1 MIAQIEGK
9 LLKLDSDTA
18 LVQVGP
24 VAYEVMLPGYVV
36 NALAGKIGSEIT
48 LCTMQYYEGSPQGAI
63 MQPRIIG
70 FLSPAEKD
78 FFTKFISVKGIG
90 IKKGLRSLN
99 IPIATI
105 ASAIENGDDK
115 TLIALPEVGKRLAQQ
130 IIAELKGKLAS
141 FAVGAAPAVA
151 EEKFELFQTEALE
164 ILKTNWIDIIL
175 SDLHMPEMDGAAF
188 LQTLRAHNLWR
199 SIPVVLITTESRQDV
214 LTPILQRGVQGCI
227 KKPFQPE
234 TIRNQLVNILGEAAA
249 PNVRELEGCDF

>member
-115 TLIALPEVGKRLAQQ
+115 TLITLPEIGKRLAQQ

-164 ILKTNWIDIIL
+164 ILIAWGEKRTEAIQLISL
-175 SDLHMPEMDGAAF
+175 ACKRHPE
-188 LQTLRAHNLWR
+188 
-199 SIPVVLITTESRQDV
+199 VESA
-214 LTPILQRGVQGCI
+214 
-227 KKPFQPE
+227 E
-234 TIRNQLVNILGEAAA
+234 QLVPLVYRLKQGIE
-249 PNVRELEGCDF
+249 V

>member
-18 LVQVGP
+18 LVQIGP

-36 NALAGKIGSEIT
+36 NALAGKIDSEIT

-105 ASAIENGDDK
+105 ASSIENGDDK
-115 TLIALPEVGKRLAQQ
+115 TLIALPEIGKRLAQQ
-130 IIAELKGKLAS
+130 IIAELKGKLAG
-141 FAVGAAPAVA
+141 FAVGAAPTEA
-151 EEKFELFQTEALE
+151 EEKFKLFQTEALE
-164 ILKTNWIDIIL
+164 ILIAWGEKRTEAMQLISL
-175 SDLHMPEMDGAAF
+175 ACKRHPEAKSAER
-188 LQTLRAHNLWR
+188 LVPLVYR
-199 SIPVVLITTESRQDV
+199 IK
-214 LTPILQRGVQGCI
+214 QGI
-227 KKPFQPE
+227 E
-234 TIRNQLVNILGEAAA
+234 V
-249 PNVRELEGCDF
+249 

>member
-130 IIAELKGKLAS
+130 IIAELKGKLAG

-164 ILKTNWIDIIL
+164 ILIAWGEKRTEAIQLISL
-175 SDLHMPEMDGAAF
+175 ACKRHPE
-188 LQTLRAHNLWR
+188 
-199 SIPVVLITTESRQDV
+199 VESA
-214 LTPILQRGVQGCI
+214 
-227 KKPFQPE
+227 E
-234 TIRNQLVNILGEAAA
+234 QLVPLVYRLKQGIE
-249 PNVRELEGCDF
+249 V

>member
-130 IIAELKGKLAS
+130 IIAELKGKLAG

-164 ILKTNWIDIIL
+164 ILIAWGEKRTEAIQLISL
-175 SDLHMPEMDGAAF
+175 ACKKHPEAKSA
-188 LQTLRAHNLWR
+188 
-199 SIPVVLITTESRQDV
+199 E
-214 LTPILQRGVQGCI
+214 
-227 KKPFQPE
+227 
-234 TIRNQLVNILGEAAA
+234 QLVPLVYRIKQGIE
-249 PNVRELEGCDF
+249 V

>member
-18 LVQVGP
+18 LVQIGP

-48 LCTMQYYEGSPQGAI
+48 LCTMQYYEGSPQGTI

-99 IPIATI
+99 IPIAAI

-115 TLIALPEVGKRLAQQ
+115 TLIALPEIGKRLAQQ
-130 IIAELKGKLAS
+130 IIAELKGKLAG

-164 ILKTNWIDIIL
+164 ILIAWGEKRTEAIQLISL
-175 SDLHMPEMDGAAF
+175 ACKRHPEAKSA
-188 LQTLRAHNLWR
+188 
-199 SIPVVLITTESRQDV
+199 E
-214 LTPILQRGVQGCI
+214 
-227 KKPFQPE
+227 
-234 TIRNQLVNILGEAAA
+234 QLVPLVYRIKQGIEI
-249 PNVRELEGCDF
+249 

>member
-18 LVQVGP
+18 LVQIGP

-105 ASAIENGDDK
+105 ASSIENGDDK
-115 TLIALPEVGKRLAQQ
+115 TLIALPEIGKRLAQQ
-130 IIAELKGKLAS
+130 IIAELKGKLAG
-141 FAVGAAPAVA
+141 FAVGAAPAEA
-151 EEKFELFQTEALE
+151 EEKFKLFQTEALE
-164 ILKTNWIDIIL
+164 ILIAWGEKRTEAMQLISL
-175 SDLHMPEMDGAAF
+175 ACKRHPEAKSAKR
-188 LQTLRAHNLWR
+188 LVPLVYR
-199 SIPVVLITTESRQDV
+199 IK
-214 LTPILQRGVQGCI
+214 QGI
-227 KKPFQPE
+227 E
-234 TIRNQLVNILGEAAA
+234 V
-249 PNVRELEGCDF
+249 